1 VHAHALYTRPC
12 GMGEIVARKFS
23 IVAATIDDAAGRVV
37 LGNRDGTI
45 DVLDFA

>member
-1 VHAHALYTRPC
+1 
-12 GMGEIVARKFS
+12 MGEIVARKFS